1 MRLSDVL
8 RDLGLDALGVA
19 SLLLFMTAFGLIVWR
34 TYSRRRKK
42 TYDEVSR
49 LPLED

>member
-8 RDLGLDALGVA
+8 RDLGLDSLGVA
-19 SLLLFMTAFGLIVWR
+19 SLLLFMTAFGLIAWR
-34 TYSRRRKK
+34 TFSRKRKRD
-42 TYDEVSR
+42 YDEVSR